1 MTVWC
6 QFRIFCSLV
15 NEHSSPKNEYTALL
29 YDGSQNS
36 MIKNLYYDSSL
47 ISFLCIIYKTRQIN
61 MEFSEAFEWTEFLHT
76 LNGGIF
82 AVRIQLEFYLV
93 QGSFTSGLSRYE
105 NSINHRCSCQE
116 H

>member
-1 MTVWC
+1 
-6 QFRIFCSLV
+6 
-15 NEHSSPKNEYTALL
+15 
-29 YDGSQNS
+29 
-36 MIKNLYYDSSL
+36 
-47 ISFLCIIYKTRQIN
+47 